1 MTLRRMLPFLF
12 LNIIVSA
19 TVVMLILSWWDSQQE
34 EETAVA
40 AATEIAITAPA
51 ATMAAATILAVTD
64 TPAPGDDPAVYIVQ
78 SGDTLGSIST
88 EFDVPLE
95 DIMIA
100 NELTSADFIFVGQA
114 LVIPIGGLP
123 TATPEPPEPT
133 LTPTPNIP
141 PSPIPTEPLSIGEVD
156 IQITEVIGL
165 GQLTEE
171 AVSVANLGSRAVALQ
186 GWTLSD
192 AEGRVFTFGQ
202 VTLFGDG
209 AAILIHTEAG
219 QNGPS
224 DQYWGQE
231 QAVWASGETVTLKDA
246 EGTVQAQ
253 YTIP

>member
-19 TVVMLILSWWDSQQE
+19 TVVLLILSWWDSRKE

-40 AATEIAITAPA
+40 AATEIAITAPVATSAVQTIMA
-51 ATMAAATILAVTD
+51 ATN
-64 TPAPGDDPAVYIVQ
+64 TPSPDDEPAVYIVQ
-78 SGDTLGSIST
+78 AGDTLGSIST

-95 DIMIA
+95 DIMAA
-100 NELTSADFIFVGQA
+100 NDLTSADFIFVGQA

-123 TATPEPPEPT
+123 TATPEPT
-133 LTPTPNIP
+133 QTATPNVP

-156 IQITEVIGL
+156 VQITEVIGL

-171 AVSVANLGSRAVALQ
+171 AISIANLGSRAVALQ

-192 AEGRVFTFGQ
+192 AEGRIFTFGQ

-209 AAILIHTEAG
+209 AAILVHTEAG

-231 QAVWASGETVTLKDA
+231 QAVWSAGETVTLKDS